1 MSDVLTYTETFSPE
15 QAMLSN
21 LLVKWLH
28 LLDLGIDE
36 TEYKGSE
43 LNKLLKSK
51 SFKDDKEYTILPM
64 SGIDSDTIKIQENES
79 GDIGLLDLS
88 IAYSAFKQ

>member
-1 MSDVLTYTETFSPE
+1 MSDVLTYTETISPE
-15 QAMLSN
+15 QAILSN

-51 SFKDDKEYTILPM
+51 SFKDDKDYTILPM
-64 SGIDSDTIKIQENES
+64 SGIDSDTIEIQENES

-88 IAYSAFKQ
+88 IAFSAVKQ